1 MNKILKFSELTEAQ
15 KKESI
20 KMMQNWQGWDDLIFD
35 NTGLYIESLYDVE
48 TLSQLINESI
58 VTDNESLQW
67 FYSNLLE
74 AINENNQEQ
83 LITSVYDSLC
93 LNIDATI
100 RLDQVLGC
108 ELGDGYQYMI
118 HISNRNLY
126 KIVVTPDYEQSTL
139 EFDRYTLEFI
149 SDIET
154 VLNQLNDLLLS
165 KTSYE
170 QLRFEVEQDTINE
183 YSNMLLIEVDNN
195 HNIVDVNL
203 NC

>member
-1 MNKILKFSELTEAQ
+1 MNKILKFSELTETQ
-15 KKESI
+15 KKQSI
-20 KMMQNWQGWDDLIFD
+20 KIMQNWQGWDDLIFD
-35 NTGLYIESLYDVE
+35 NTRSYIESLYDVE

-74 AINENNQEQ
+74 AIEENNQEY
-83 LITSVYDSLC
+83 LITTAYDSLC

-100 RLDQVLGC
+100 RLEQVLGC
-108 ELGDGYQYMI
+108 KLGDDNYTV
-118 HISNRNLY
+118 HISNRDLY
-126 KIVVTPDYEQSTL
+126 KIVVTPDYERSTL
-139 EFDRYTLEFI
+139 EFGRYTLEFI
-149 SDIET
+149 SDIEN

-170 QLRFEVEQDTINE
+170 QLRFETEQDLITE
-183 YSNMLLIEVDNN
+183 YSNMLIVEVGSDN
-195 HNIVDVNL
+195 NIVDVNL

>member
-1 MNKILKFSELTEAQ
+1 MNKVLKFSELTEAQ

-20 KMMQNWQGWDDLIFD
+20 KMMQNWQGWDDLVFD
-35 NTGLYIESLYDVE
+35 NTGLYIDSLFDVK

-74 AINENNQEQ
+74 AISENNQEQ
-83 LITSVYDSLC
+83 LITTVYDSLC

-100 RLDQVLGC
+100 RLDQVIGAN
-108 ELGDGYQYMI
+108 LGDGYQYMI
-118 HISNRNLY
+118 HISNRDLY

-139 EFDRYTLEFI
+139 EFDHYVLEFI
-149 SDIET
+149 SDIED
-154 VLNQLNDLLLS
+154 VLNQLNYLLLS

-170 QLRFEVEQDTINE
+170 ELRFETEQDLITE

-203 NC
+203 NY

>member
-1 MNKILKFSELTEAQ
+1 MNKILKFSELTETQ
-15 KKESI
+15 KKQSI
-20 KMMQNWQGWDDLIFD
+20 EIMQNWQGWDDLIFD
-35 NTGLYIESLYDVE
+35 NTRSYVESLYDVE

-74 AINENNQEQ
+74 AIEENNQEY
-83 LITSVYDSLC
+83 LITTAYDSLC

-100 RLDQVLGC
+100 RLEQVLGC
-108 ELGDGYQYMI
+108 KLGDDNYTV
-118 HISNRNLY
+118 HISNRDLY
-126 KIVVTPDYEQSTL
+126 KIVVTPDYERSTL
-139 EFDRYTLEFI
+139 EFGRYTLEFI
-149 SDIET
+149 SDIEN

-170 QLRFEVEQDTINE
+170 QLRFETEQDLITE
-183 YSNMLLIEVDNN
+183 YSNMLIVEVDSDN
-195 HNIVDVNL
+195 NIVDVNL

>member
-1 MNKILKFSELTEAQ
+1 MNKILKFSELTEEQ

-20 KMMQNWQGWDDLIFD
+20 AMMQNWQGWDDLIFD

-83 LITSVYDSLC
+83 LITTVYDSLC

-108 ELGDGYQYMI
+108 KLGDDNYTV

-126 KIVVTPDYEQSTL
+126 KIVVTPDYERSTL
-139 EFDRYTLEFI
+139 EFGRYTLDFI
-149 SDIET
+149 SDIEN

-170 QLRFEVEQDTINE
+170 QLRFETEQDLIAE

-195 HNIVDVNL
+195 NNIVDVNL

>member
-20 KMMQNWQGWDDLIFD
+20 AMMQNWQGWDDLIFD

-83 LITSVYDSLC
+83 LITTVYDSLC

-108 ELGDGYQYMI
+108 KLGDDNYTV

-126 KIVVTPDYEQSTL
+126 KIVVTPDYERSTL
-139 EFDRYTLEFI
+139 EFGRYTLDFI
-149 SDIET
+149 SDIEN
-154 VLNQLNDLLLS
+154 VLNQLNDLLLT

-170 QLRFEVEQDTINE
+170 QLRFETEQDLIAE
-183 YSNMLLIEVDNN
+183 YSNMLLVEVGSDN
-195 HNIVDVNL
+195 NIVDVNL

>member
-1 MNKILKFSELTEAQ
+1 MNKVLKFSELTEAQ

-20 KMMQNWQGWDDLIFD
+20 EMMQNWQGWDDLIFD

-83 LITSVYDSLC
+83 LITTVYDSLC

-100 RLDQVLGC
+100 RLDQVIGAN
-108 ELGDGYQYMI
+108 LGDGYQYMI

-149 SDIET
+149 SDIEK

-165 KTSYE
+165 RTSYE
-170 QLRFEVEQDTINE
+170 ELRFEVEQDTINE
-183 YSNMLLIEVDNN
+183 YSNMLLVEVDND

>member
-15 KKESI
+15 KKQSI
-20 KMMQNWQGWDDLIFD
+20 EMMQNWRGWDDLIFD

-48 TLSQLINESI
+48 TLSQLIKESI

-83 LITSVYDSLC
+83 LITTVYDSLC

-108 ELGDGYQYMI
+108 NLGDDNYTV
-118 HISNRNLY
+118 HISNRDLY
-126 KIVVTPDYEQSTL
+126 KIVVTPDYERSTL
-139 EFDRYTLEFI
+139 EFGRYTLDFI
-149 SDIET
+149 SDIEN
-154 VLNQLNDLLLS
+154 VLNQLNNLLLS

-183 YSNMLLIEVDNN
+183 YSNMLLVEVNSDN
-195 HNIVDVNL
+195 NIVDVNL

>member
-1 MNKILKFSELTEAQ
+1 MNKILKFSELTETQ
-15 KKESI
+15 KKQSI
-20 KMMQNWQGWDDLIFD
+20 EIMQNWQGWDDLIFD
-35 NTGLYIESLYDVE
+35 NTGLYIDSLYTVE

-74 AINENNQEQ
+74 AISENNQEQ
-83 LITSVYDSLC
+83 LITTAYDSLC

-100 RLDQVLGC
+100 RLDQVIGANL
-108 ELGDGYQYMI
+108 DNGYQYMI

-126 KIVVTPDYEQSTL
+126 KIVVTPDYERSTL
-139 EFDRYTLEFI
+139 EFGRYTLDFI
-149 SDIET
+149 SDIEN

-170 QLRFEVEQDTINE
+170 ELRFETEQDLITE
-183 YSNMLLIEVDNN
+183 YSNMLLVEVDSDN
-195 HNIVDVNL
+195 NIVDVNL

>member
-15 KKESI
+15 KKQSI
-20 KMMQNWQGWDDLIFD
+20 EMMQNWQGWDDLIFD

-48 TLSQLINESI
+48 TLSQLIKESI

-74 AINENNQEQ
+74 AIHENNQEQ
-83 LITSVYDSLC
+83 LITTVYDSLC

-108 ELGDGYQYMI
+108 NLGDDNYTV
-118 HISNRNLY
+118 HISNRDLY

-139 EFDRYTLEFI
+139 EFDRYELEFI
-149 SDIET
+149 SDIEN

-183 YSNMLLIEVDNN
+183 YSNMLLIEVNSDN
-195 HNIVDVNL
+195 NIVDVNL

>member
-1 MNKILKFSELTEAQ
+1 MNKILKFSELTETQ
-15 KKESI
+15 KKDSI
-20 KMMQNWQGWDDLIFD
+20 EMMQNWKGWDDLIFD

-74 AINENNQEQ
+74 AIEENNQEY
-83 LITSVYDSLC
+83 LITTAYDSLC

-100 RLDQVLGC
+100 RLDQVIGC
-108 ELGDGYQYMI
+108 KLGDDNYTI

-126 KIVVTPDYEQSTL
+126 KIVVTPDYERSTL
-139 EFDRYTLEFI
+139 EFGRYTLDFI
-149 SDIET
+149 SDIEN

-170 QLRFEVEQDTINE
+170 QLRFETEQDLITE
-183 YSNMLLIEVDNN
+183 YSNMLIVEVDSDN
-195 HNIVDVNL
+195 NIVDVNL

>member
-1 MNKILKFSELTEAQ
+1 MNKILKFSELTDAQ
-15 KKESI
+15 KKQSI
-20 KMMQNWQGWDDLIFD
+20 EMMQKWQGWDDLIFD
-35 NTGLYIESLYDVE
+35 NTGSYIESLYDVE
-48 TLSQLINESI
+48 TLSRLIKESI

-83 LITSVYDSLC
+83 LVTNVYDGLC
-93 LNIDATI
+93 LNIDTTI
-100 RLDQVLGC
+100 RLDQVIGANL
-108 ELGDGYQYMI
+108 DNGYQYMI

-126 KIVVTPDYEQSTL
+126 KIVVTPDYERSTL
-139 EFDRYTLEFI
+139 EFDRYTLDFI

-154 VLNQLNDLLLS
+154 VLNQLNNLLLS

-195 HNIVDVNL
+195 NNIVDVNL

>member
-1 MNKILKFSELTEAQ
+1 MNKILKFSELTEEQ

-20 KMMQNWQGWDDLIFD
+20 EMMQNWQGWDDLIFD
-35 NTGLYIESLYDVE
+35 NTGLYIESLYDVK

-83 LITSVYDSLC
+83 LITTVYDSLC

-100 RLDQVLGC
+100 RLDQVIGAN
-108 ELGDGYQYMI
+108 LGDGYQYMI

-149 SDIET
+149 SDIEK

-165 KTSYE
+165 RTSYE
-170 QLRFEVEQDTINE
+170 ELRFEVEQDTINE
-183 YSNMLLIEVDNN
+183 YSNMLLVEVDND

>member
-1 MNKILKFSELTEAQ
+1 MNKILKFSELTEKQ
-15 KKESI
+15 KKDSI
-20 KMMQNWQGWDDLIFD
+20 EMMQSWQGWDDLVFD

-58 VTDNESLQW
+58 VTDNKSLQW

-83 LITSVYDSLC
+83 LITTVYDSLC

-118 HISNRNLY
+118 HISNRDLY
-126 KIVVTPDYEQSTL
+126 KIVVTPDYERSTL
-139 EFDRYTLEFI
+139 EFDRYTLDFI

-195 HNIVDVNL
+195 NNIVDVNL

>member
-20 KMMQNWQGWDDLIFD
+20 EMMQNWQGWDDLIFD
-35 NTGLYIESLYDVE
+35 NTGLYIESLYDVK

-83 LITSVYDSLC
+83 LITTVYDSLC

-100 RLDQVLGC
+100 RLDQVIGAN
-108 ELGDGYQYMI
+108 LGDGYQYMI

-149 SDIET
+149 SDIEK

-165 KTSYE
+165 RTSYE
-170 QLRFEVEQDTINE
+170 ELRFEVEQDTINE
-183 YSNMLLIEVDNN
+183 YSNMLLVEVDNN

>member
-1 MNKILKFSELTEAQ
+1 MNKILKFSELTDAQ

-20 KMMQNWQGWDDLIFD
+20 AMMQNWQGWDDLIFD
-35 NTGLYIESLYDVE
+35 NTGSYIESLYDVE
-48 TLSQLINESI
+48 TLSRLINESI
-58 VTDNESLQW
+58 VTDNKSLQW

-83 LITSVYDSLC
+83 LITTVYDSLC

-108 ELGDGYQYMI
+108 KLGDDNYTV
-118 HISNRNLY
+118 HISNRDLY
-126 KIVVTPDYEQSTL
+126 KIVVTPDYERSTL
-139 EFDRYTLEFI
+139 EFGRYTLDFI
-149 SDIET
+149 SDIEN

-195 HNIVDVNL
+195 NNIVDVNL

>member
-15 KKESI
+15 KKDSI
-20 KMMQNWQGWDDLIFD
+20 EMMQNWQGWDDLVFD

-48 TLSQLINESI
+48 TLSQLIKESI

-83 LITSVYDSLC
+83 LITTVYDSLC

-108 ELGDGYQYMI
+108 EFEDDYQYMI
-118 HISNRNLY
+118 HISNRDLY

-139 EFDRYTLEFI
+139 KFDNYELEFI
-149 SDIET
+149 SDIEN

-195 HNIVDVNL
+195 NNIIDVNL

>member
-1 MNKILKFSELTEAQ
+1 MNKILKFSELTETQ

-20 KMMQNWQGWDDLIFD
+20 EMMQNWKGWDDLIFD
-35 NTGLYIESLYDVE
+35 NTGLYIESLYNVE

-58 VTDNESLQW
+58 VTDNEPLQW

-74 AINENNQEQ
+74 AIEENNQEQ
-83 LITSVYDSLC
+83 LITTVYDSLC

-108 ELGDGYQYMI
+108 KLGDDNYTV
-118 HISNRNLY
+118 HISNRDLY
-126 KIVVTPDYEQSTL
+126 KIVVTPDYERSTL
-139 EFDRYTLEFI
+139 EFGRYTLDFI
-149 SDIET
+149 SDIEN

-195 HNIVDVNL
+195 NNIVDVNL

>member
-1 MNKILKFSELTEAQ
+1 MNKILKFSELTDAQ

-20 KMMQNWQGWDDLIFD
+20 AMMQNWQGWNDLVFD
-35 NTGLYIESLYDVE
+35 NTGLYIESLYNVE

-58 VTDNESLQW
+58 VTDNKSLQW

-83 LITSVYDSLC
+83 LITTVYDSLC

-108 ELGDGYQYMI
+108 KLGDDNYTV

-126 KIVVTPDYEQSTL
+126 KIVVTPDYEHSTL
-139 EFDRYTLEFI
+139 EFDHYTLEFI
-149 SDIET
+149 SDIEN

>member
-1 MNKILKFSELTEAQ
+1 MNKILKFSELTETQ
-15 KKESI
+15 KKQSI
-20 KMMQNWQGWDDLIFD
+20 EIMQNWQGWDDLIFD
-35 NTGLYIESLYDVE
+35 NTGSYVESLYDVE

-74 AINENNQEQ
+74 AIEENNQEY
-83 LITSVYDSLC
+83 LITTAYDSLC

-100 RLDQVLGC
+100 RLDQVIGANL
-108 ELGDGYQYMI
+108 DNGYQYMI

-126 KIVVTPDYEQSTL
+126 KIVVTPDYERSTL
-139 EFDRYTLEFI
+139 EFDRYTLDFI
-149 SDIET
+149 SDIEN

-170 QLRFEVEQDTINE
+170 QLRFETEQDLITE
-183 YSNMLLIEVDNN
+183 YSNMLIVEVDSDN
-195 HNIVDVNL
+195 NIVDVNL

>member
-1 MNKILKFSELTEAQ
+1 
-15 KKESI
+15 
-20 KMMQNWQGWDDLIFD
+20 MMQNWRGWNDLIFD

-48 TLSQLINESI
+48 TLSRLIKESI

-74 AINENNQEQ
+74 AISENNQEQ
-83 LITSVYDSLC
+83 LITTVYDSLC

-108 ELGDGYQYMI
+108 NLGDDNYTV
-118 HISNRNLY
+118 HISNRDLY
-126 KIVVTPDYEQSTL
+126 KIVVTPDYERSTL
-139 EFDRYTLEFI
+139 EFGRYTLDFI
-149 SDIET
+149 SDIEN

-195 HNIVDVNL
+195 NNIVDVNL

>member
-1 MNKILKFSELTEAQ
+1 MNKVLKFSELTEAQ

-20 KMMQNWQGWDDLIFD
+20 EMMQNWQGWDDLIFD

-74 AINENNQEQ
+74 AISENNQEQ
-83 LITSVYDSLC
+83 LITTVYDSLC

-100 RLDQVLGC
+100 RLDQVIGAN
-108 ELGDGYQYMI
+108 LGDGYQYMI
-118 HISNRNLY
+118 HISNRDLY

-139 EFDRYTLEFI
+139 EFDHYTLEFI
-149 SDIET
+149 SDIEN

-165 KTSYE
+165 RTSYE
-170 QLRFEVEQDTINE
+170 ELRFEVEQDTINE
-183 YSNMLLIEVDNN
+183 YSNMLLVEVDND

>member
-1 MNKILKFSELTEAQ
+1 MNKILKFSELTETQ
-15 KKESI
+15 KKQSI
-20 KMMQNWQGWDDLIFD
+20 EIMQNWQGWDDLIFD

-67 FYSNLLE
+67 FYSNLLD
-74 AINENNQEQ
+74 AIEENNQEY
-83 LITSVYDSLC
+83 LITTAYDSLC

-100 RLDQVLGC
+100 RLDQVIGANL
-108 ELGDGYQYMI
+108 DNGYQYMI

-126 KIVVTPDYEQSTL
+126 KIVVTPDYERSTL
-139 EFDRYTLEFI
+139 EFGRYTLEFI
-149 SDIET
+149 SDIEN

-170 QLRFEVEQDTINE
+170 QLRFETEQDLITE

>member
-15 KKESI
+15 KKDSI
-20 KMMQNWQGWDDLIFD
+20 EMMQKWQGWDDLIFD

-83 LITSVYDSLC
+83 LITTVYDSLC

-100 RLDQVLGC
+100 RLDQVIGAN
-108 ELGDGYQYMI
+108 LGDGYQYMI

-139 EFDRYTLEFI
+139 EFDRYELEFI
-149 SDIET
+149 SDIEN

-170 QLRFEVEQDTINE
+170 QLRFETEQDLITE

-203 NC
+203 NY

>member
-20 KMMQNWQGWDDLIFD
+20 EMMQNWQGWDDLIFD
-35 NTGLYIESLYDVE
+35 NTGLYIESLYDVK

-83 LITSVYDSLC
+83 LITTVYDSLC

-100 RLDQVLGC
+100 RLDQVIGAN
-108 ELGDGYQYMI
+108 LGDGYQYMI

-126 KIVVTPDYEQSTL
+126 KIIVTPDYEQSTL
-139 EFDRYTLEFI
+139 EFDNYVLEFI
-149 SDIET
+149 SDIEN

-170 QLRFEVEQDTINE
+170 ELRFEVEQDTINE

-195 HNIVDVNL
+195 NNIVDVNL

>member
-15 KKESI
+15 KNESI
-20 KMMQNWQGWDDLIFD
+20 EIMQSWQGWDDLIYED
-35 NTGLYIESLYDVE
+35 AGLYIDALYDVE

-58 VTDNESLQW
+58 VTDNDSLQW

-74 AINENNQEQ
+74 AIKENNQEH
-83 LITSVYDSLC
+83 LITTIYDSLC

-108 ELGDGYQYMI
+108 ELGDDNYTV
-118 HISNRNLY
+118 HISNRDLY
-126 KIVVTPDYEQSTL
+126 KIVVTPDYEHSTI

-149 SDIET
+149 SDIEN
-154 VLNQLNDLLLS
+154 VLNQLNDLLLH

-170 QLRFEVEQDTINE
+170 EIRFEVEQDKIND
-183 YSNMLLIEVDNN
+183 YSESLLIEIDSNN
-195 HNIVDVNL
+195 NIVDVDL

>member
-1 MNKILKFSELTEAQ
+1 MNKILKFSELTEEQ

-20 KMMQNWQGWDDLIFD
+20 AMMQNWQGWDDLIFD

-83 LITSVYDSLC
+83 LITTVYDSLC

-108 ELGDGYQYMI
+108 KLGDDNYTV

-126 KIVVTPDYEQSTL
+126 KIVVTPDYERSTL
-139 EFDRYTLEFI
+139 EFGRYTLDFI
-149 SDIET
+149 SDIEN

-195 HNIVDVNL
+195 NNIVDVNL

>member
-20 KMMQNWQGWDDLIFD
+20 EMMQNWQGWDDLIFD
-35 NTGLYIESLYDVE
+35 NTGLYIESLFDVE

-58 VTDNESLQW
+58 VTDNKSLQW

-74 AINENNQEQ
+74 AIEENNQEQ
-83 LITSVYDSLC
+83 LITTVYDSLC

-108 ELGDGYQYMI
+108 KLGDDNYTV

-126 KIVVTPDYEQSTL
+126 KIVVTPDYERSTL
-139 EFDRYTLEFI
+139 EFDHYTLEFI
-149 SDIET
+149 SDIEN

-170 QLRFEVEQDTINE
+170 QLRFETEQDLIAE

-195 HNIVDVNL
+195 NNIVDVNL

>member
-1 MNKILKFSELTEAQ
+1 MNKILKFSELTETQ
-15 KKESI
+15 KKQSI
-20 KMMQNWQGWDDLIFD
+20 EIMQNWQGWDDLIFD
-35 NTGLYIESLYDVE
+35 NTGSYVESLYDVE

-74 AINENNQEQ
+74 AIEENNQEY
-83 LITSVYDSLC
+83 LITTAYDSLC

-100 RLDQVLGC
+100 RLDQVIGANL
-108 ELGDGYQYMI
+108 DNGYQYMI

-126 KIVVTPDYEQSTL
+126 KIVVTPDYERSTL
-139 EFDRYTLEFI
+139 EFDRYTLDFI
-149 SDIET
+149 SDIEN

-170 QLRFEVEQDTINE
+170 QLRFETEQDLIAE
-183 YSNMLLIEVDNN
+183 YSNMLIVEVDSDN
-195 HNIVDVNL
+195 NIVDVNL

>member
-1 MNKILKFSELTEAQ
+1 MNKILKFSELTDAQ

-20 KMMQNWQGWDDLIFD
+20 AMMQNWRGWDDLVFD
-35 NTGLYIESLYDVE
+35 NTGLYIESLYNVE

-58 VTDNESLQW
+58 LTDNKSLQW

-74 AINENNQEQ
+74 AISENNQEQ
-83 LITSVYDSLC
+83 LITTVYDSLC

-100 RLDQVLGC
+100 RLDQVIGANL
-108 ELGDGYQYMI
+108 DNGYQYMI
-118 HISNRNLY
+118 HISNRDLY
-126 KIVVTPDYEQSTL
+126 KIVVTPDYERSTL
-139 EFDRYTLEFI
+139 EFGRYTLDFI
-149 SDIET
+149 SDIEN

>member
-1 MNKILKFSELTEAQ
+1 MNKILKFSELTETQ
-15 KKESI
+15 KKQSI
-20 KMMQNWQGWDDLIFD
+20 EIMQNWQGWDDLIFD
-35 NTGLYIESLYDVE
+35 NTKSYVESLYDVE

-74 AINENNQEQ
+74 AIEENNQEY
-83 LITSVYDSLC
+83 LITTAYDSLC

-108 ELGDGYQYMI
+108 KLGDDNYTI

-126 KIVVTPDYEQSTL
+126 KIVVTPDYERSTL
-139 EFDRYTLEFI
+139 EFGRYTLDFI
-149 SDIET
+149 SDIEN

-170 QLRFEVEQDTINE
+170 QLRFETEQDLIAE
-183 YSNMLLIEVDNN
+183 YSNMLIVEVDSDN
-195 HNIVDVNL
+195 NIVDVNL

>member
-15 KKESI
+15 KKQSI
-20 KMMQNWQGWDDLIFD
+20 EIIQNWQGWDDLIFD
-35 NTGLYIESLYDVE
+35 NTGSYIESLYDVE

-74 AINENNQEQ
+74 AIKENNQER
-83 LITSVYDSLC
+83 LITAVYDSLC

-100 RLDQVLGC
+100 RLDQVLGAN
-108 ELGDGYQYMI
+108 LSDGYQYMI

-126 KIVVTPDYEQSTL
+126 KIVVMPDYERSTL

-154 VLNQLNDLLLS
+154 VLNRLNDLLLS

-170 QLRFEVEQDTINE
+170 ELRFETEQDLITE
-183 YSNMLLIEVDNN
+183 YSNMLLVEVDSNN
-195 HNIVDVNL
+195 NIVDVNL